1 MIQGAPPG
9 YASLPARRLG
19 ERRDLGTRRFQ
30 RAGSAKDVLIGIR
43 RHEVTPLALIAYCLR
58 TCATGSKRAAGL
70 PSLYIP
76 ILRAGSGAYLAYHTG
91 VTRRRALLHRQSSGF
106 SHSPALTGLFS
117 M

>member
-43 RHEVTPLALIAYCLR
+43 RHEVTLLALIAYCLR

-70 PSLYIP
+70 PSIYNP
-76 ILRAGSGAYLAYHTG
+76 RLRAGSGAYPG
-91 VTRRRALLHRQSSGF
+91 VVPINSSFDETARALQR
-106 SHSPALTGLFS
+106 SPAACS
-117 M
+117 SKSCA